1 MICMFPPNFG
11 NTLLLECVI
20 MTCLLP
26 WVWLLAR
33 YDVSNEHALTYP
45 PVPAI

>member
-1 MICMFPPNFG
+1 MFPQNFG

-26 WVWLLAR
+26 WGWLQAR
-33 YDVSNEHALTYP
+33 YDVSNEHTSTDP
-45 PVPAI
+45 RVSAI